1 MLSILSESRDIYFNL
16 ALEEYLLRQK
26 SVDIFMLWQSDPSV
40 VVGKHQNTFAEI
52 NHTYIWKHN
61 IPVARRLSGG
71 GAVYHDPG
79 NLNFTFIHNGEAG
92 KLVNFK
98 RFVTPVIEYLKTM
111 KLEAVIGT
119 KNDLLID
126 GIKISGNAEH
136 IFKQR
141 VMHHGTLLFNAD
153 LNALREI
160 LRVVPGR
167 YFDKAVQSN
176 RSNVGNIF
184 TFLDHPVTIFDF
196 TMGLFYFLQKYY
208 HAERQY
214 MLKEQETEIVR
225 QLRNDKYITPE
236 WIYNYSPSFEI
247 NREINLT
254 GQLLKLNFRIEKG
267 IITHAALKSDLMSSK
282 WKELEKRLINLPYE
296 FKHLKDVLH
305 TSGIVPD
312 DQISLCLEAIF

>member
-52 NHTYIWKHN
+52 NHTYIRKHN

-71 GAVYHDPG
+71 GTVYHDRG

-92 KLVNFK
+92 KLLNFK

-141 VMHHGTLLFNAD
+141 VLHHGTLLFNAD
-153 LNALREI
+153 LIALGEV

-167 YFDKAVQSN
+167 YIDKAVQSN
-176 RSNVGNIF
+176 RSKVGNIF
-184 TFLDHPVTIFDF
+184 SFLDHSVTMYDF
-196 TMGLFYFLQKYY
+196 AMGLFHFLQEYY
-208 HAERQY
+208 QAESQY
-214 MLKEQETEIVR
+214 LLREQETEIVR
-225 QLRNDKYITPE
+225 QLRNDKYITPQ

-247 NREINLT
+247 NREIGIS
-254 GQLLKLNFRIEKG
+254 GQLLKLNLRIEKG
-267 IITHAALKSDLMSSK
+267 IITHAALQSDSMSSN
-282 WKELEKRLINLPYE
+282 WKELEKRLINIPYE
-296 FKHLKDVLH
+296 FIHIKDVLN